1 MPTGERPQGRAAPS
15 PAFAGER
22 PRRRCMRRAPPGRGF
37 TYLVLLFM
45 IALGGAAL
53 GAIGTQWQAAA
64 QRERE
69 TELLFRGRQIAQA
82 LGRYA
87 AATPPGQPRAPLSLD
102 ELLEDRRSDPP
113 RHHLRRLYADP
124 FTGLPDWQTITDSR
138 GRILGLHS
146 RATQRAWRRHDLP
159 IPNST
164 PTPTQTTPTVAD
176 WRFMTE
182 AGPAPEPRRTP

>member
-1 MPTGERPQGRAAPS
+1 MAGPARA
-15 PAFAGER
+15 G
-22 PRRRCMRRAPPGRGF
+22 RRACRPAPRRGF

-45 IALGGAAL
+45 LALGGAAL
-53 GAIGTQWQAAA
+53 ATLGTQWQAAA

-69 TELLFRGRQIAQA
+69 AELLFRGRQIAQA

-87 AATPPGQPRAPLSLD
+87 AATPPGRPRAPQRLD

-113 RHHLRRLYADP
+113 RQHLRRLYADP
-124 FTGLPDWQTITDSR
+124 FTGRPDWRLITDPR

-159 IPNST
+159 DAIHT
-164 PTPTQTTPTVAD
+164 PMPTQPAPTVAD
-176 WRFMTE
+176 WHFMTE
-182 AGPAPEPRRTP
+182 AGPAPEPRRIP

>member
-1 MPTGERPQGRAAPS
+1 MPIGERPHCRGA
-15 PAFAGER
+15 
-22 PRRRCMRRAPPGRGF
+22 RRTPPGRGF

-53 GAIGTQWQAAA
+53 GGIGAQWQAAT

-69 TELLFRGRQIAQA
+69 AELLFRGRQIAQA

-87 AATPPGQPRAPLSLD
+87 AATPPGQPTAPLSLD
-102 ELLEDRRSDPP
+102 ELLEDRRSQPP

-124 FTGLPDWQTITDSR
+124 FTGLPDWQAITDAQ

-146 RATQRAWRRHDLP
+146 RATQRAWRRHELP
-159 IPNST
+159 IAHQAT
-164 PTPTQTTPTVAD
+164 APTKTAPTVAD

-182 AGPAPEPRRTP
+182 AGPAPVSRRTP

>member
-1 MPTGERPQGRAAPS
+1 MPTGERPGHTSEGGPQRARQQRRS
-15 PAFAGER
+15 PAS
-22 PRRRCMRRAPPGRGF
+22 RCRGF

-45 IALGGAAL
+45 IALGGATL
-53 GAIGTQWQAAA
+53 GALGTQWQAAA

-87 AATPPGQPRAPLSLD
+87 AATPPGQPRAPLRLD

-124 FTGLPDWQTITDSR
+124 FTGRPDWQPLTDDK
-138 GRILGLHS
+138 GRIVGLHS

-159 IPNST
+159 ESVQVPA
-164 PTPTQTTPTVAD
+164 PTQAAPTVAD

-182 AGPAPEPRRTP
+182 AGPAPDLRRIP

>member
-1 MPTGERPQGRAAPS
+1 MPTGS
-15 PAFAGER
+15 PARARRQR
-22 PRRRCMRRAPPGRGF
+22 PAPPRRGF

-53 GAIGTQWQAAA
+53 GGIGTQWQAAT

-87 AATPPGQPRAPLSLD
+87 AATPRGQPRAPLSLD
-102 ELLEDRRSDPP
+102 ELLEDRRSEPP
-113 RHHLRRLYADP
+113 RRHLRRLYTDP
-124 FTGLPDWQTITDSR
+124 FTGRADWQLITDPQ
-138 GRILGLHS
+138 GRIVGLHS
-146 RATQRAWRRHDLP
+146 RAGQRAWRRHALP
-159 IPNST
+159 VPTVPTISKTST
-164 PTPTQTTPTVAD
+164 TATAPAQTTPTVAD

-182 AGPAPEPRRTP
+182 DGAAAPVPRSTP